1 MTSTD
6 ILFKPFETR
15 NLTLKNRVVMAPM
28 TRNMCPDNVPGDHVV
43 DYYRKRAE
51 GGVGLIIT
59 EGTHPEVNAAEGYLN
74 VPFFHG
80 EALNGWAR
88 VVTAVHEAGGKI
100 APQLWHCGGMR
111 GSGDLKIGEGES
123 LGHTPSGMN
132 VPGTKKIAPQLW
144 HCGGMRGSGDLK
156 IGEGEALGH
165 TPSGMNVPGKK
176 NRHTM
181 TDSEIQDAIDAFVG
195 GVTAAKAIGFDA
207 VELHGAHG
215 YLLDQ
220 FFWDGTNVREDQW
233 GGDMALRGQFV
244 AEIVRAS
251 RQAVGA
257 DFPIILRYSQWK
269 QQDFTARLAESPDAL
284 ESFLTPLVDAGVDLF
299 HCSQRRFWES
309 EFEGSD
315 LNLAGWTK
323 KLTGVPTI
331 TVGSISLDKDFIPE
345 PGEGFF
351 SGGDIASIDKL
362 LESLEK
368 GEFDLAAVGRALIAN
383 PDWANKVQQ
392 GGVSNLAP
400 YEKEML
406 LKLA

>member
-6 ILFKPFETR
+6 ILFRPFESR
-15 NLTLKNRVVMAPM
+15 NLKLKNRVVMAPM
-28 TRNMCPDNVPGDHVV
+28 TRNMCPDHVPGEDVV
-43 DYYRKRAE
+43 AYYRKRAE

-59 EGTHPEVNAAEGYLN
+59 EGTHPAVEAAEGYLN

-80 EALNGWAR
+80 AAVDGWSN
-88 VVTAVHEAGGKI
+88 VVSAVHDAGGKI
-100 APQLWHCGGMR
+100 APQLWHVGGMR
-111 GSGDLKIGEGES
+111 GSGDLKVGEGD
-123 LGHTPSGMN
+123 
-132 VPGTKKIAPQLW
+132 I
-144 HCGGMRGSGDLK
+144 R
-156 IGEGEALGH
+156 GH
-165 TPSGMNVPGKK
+165 TPSGMNVPGKH
-176 NRHTM
+176 NRHEM
-181 TDSEIQDAIDAFVG
+181 TDSEIQDAINGFAQ
-195 GVTAAKAIGFDA
+195 GVLAARELGFDA

-220 FFWDGTNVREDQW
+220 FFWGGTNVREDHW
-233 GGDMALRGQFV
+233 GGSPPQRGAFV
-244 AEIVRAS
+244 AEMVRAS
-251 RQAVGA
+251 RKLVGP

-269 QQDFTARLAESPDAL
+269 QQDFTARLAETPDEL
-284 ESFLTPLVDAGVDLF
+284 EAFLAPLVEAGVDLF

-323 KLTGVPTI
+323 KLSGVPTI

-362 LESLEK
+362 LESLER

-383 PDWANKVQQ
+383 PDWASRVQA
-392 GGVSNLAP
+392 GGVAKLRP

>member
-80 EALNGWAR
+80 DALDGWAR

-111 GSGDLKIGEGES
+111 GSGDLKIGEGE
-123 LGHTPSGMN
+123 
-132 VPGTKKIAPQLW
+132 
-144 HCGGMRGSGDLK
+144 
-156 IGEGEALGH
+156 ALGH
-165 TPSGMNVPGKK
+165 TPSGMNVPDKK